1 MPWPGWAKIIFPVRA
16 AASASSSDSSSSGAD
31 DLPDYLTCGICHDLV
46 TGATQTPCCG
56 GLSCKACIEAVA
68 ATTVVCP
75 YCRARALAPG
85 KVHPDVRV
93 ERLAAHFVR
102 ACKHAGCDLKA
113 QRDELVAHE
122 PTCCHRPTHEVIA
135 ELCAEI
141 EALRD
146 ENEARRNG
154 EEVLRDENEVLR
166 DENEV
171 LAEVG
176 NQWRHRRCLTIA
188 VIWSQVVMDPN
199 GWTVTT
205 RTHLELLSCRVHAFD
220 ELESPTAAP
229 RVTHS
234 VVHPPRPPHLKLMPR
249 TRAELHNFAVGVA
262 PVIKL
267 SHIEDQAEPTTC
279 YIIKSCAPRSAR
291 QVTIPAKASEAV
303 CVTGLLT
310 EEDAAGRAVNVYL
323 AETLGDFGLGPD
335 GNYADPGV
343 AQKY

>member
-1 MPWPGWAKIIFPVRA
+1 MPWPGWTKIIFPVRA
-16 AASASSSDSSSSGAD
+16 AASASSSDSSSSRAD
-31 DLPDYLTCGICHDLV
+31 DLPHYLTCGICHDLV

-68 ATTVVCP
+68 ATTVLCP

-102 ACKHAGCDLKA
+102 ACRHAGCDFKT

-122 PTCCHRPTHEVIA
+122 PTCCHRPPHEVIA
-135 ELCAEI
+135 EL
-141 EALRD
+141 
-146 ENEARRNG
+146 NQQRR
-154 EEVLRDENEVLR
+154 E
-166 DENEV
+166 
-171 LAEVG
+171 
-176 NQWRHRRCLTIA
+176 RCMQFAGIR
-188 VIWSQVVMDPN
+188 SQVVMEAN
-199 GWTVTT
+199 GWTVETQ
-205 RTHLELLSCRVHAFD
+205 THLELLFCRVHAFD

-262 PVIKL
+262 PIIKL
-267 SHIEDQAEPTTC
+267 SHIEDQEQPTTC

-291 QVTIPAKASEAV
+291 QVTIAAKASAAV
-303 CVTGLLT
+303 IVTGLLT
-310 EEDAAGRAVNVYL
+310 EEEAGRTVNVYL
-323 AETLGDFGLGPD
+323 AKTLGDFGLGPD

-343 AQKY
+343 APNY